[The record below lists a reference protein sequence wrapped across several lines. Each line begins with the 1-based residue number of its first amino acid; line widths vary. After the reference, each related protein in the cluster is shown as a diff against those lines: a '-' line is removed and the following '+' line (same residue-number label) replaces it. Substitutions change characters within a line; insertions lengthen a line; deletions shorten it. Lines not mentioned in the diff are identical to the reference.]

1 MNYTGQLDLKEPVIE
16 NQAGATGASPNGK
29 HTALLLSVVIPVFNE
44 VLVLKSVVEG
54 ITSRIS
60 DMDDTY
66 ELILYENGSTDGTL
80 ELAHQL
86 AEQYPQVVVF
96 TSPKASYGAA
106 VKNGILATR
115 GEHIVVFNAD
125 FWDIPFLRKSR
136 ELLHQYDMVIA
147 SKLHPDSEDNR
158 PFVRRFITWGFNKL
172 LQVLFGFAG
181 SDTHGIK
188 AFRRSKIIPIIEQCV
203 TDGEIF
209 DTEVILRG
217 ERAGLKSVELP
228 MTVEETRPSRYS
240 LFARV
245 PRTFRDL
252 KTLYR
257 ALQSS

>member
-1 MNYTGQLDLKEPVIE
+1 
-16 NQAGATGASPNGK
+16 
-29 HTALLLSVVIPVFNE
+29 VVLE
-44 VLVLKSVVEG
+44 SLVAG
-54 ITSRIS
+54 ITTQLNDLGS
-60 DMDDTY
+60 TY

-80 ELAHQL
+80 ELAHHL
-86 AEQYPQVVVF
+86 AEAYPQLVVL
-96 TSPKASYGAA
+96 TSPKPSYGAA
-106 VKNGILATR
+106 IKNGILATR
-115 GEHIVVFNAD
+115 GEQIVVFNAD
-125 FWDIPFLRKSR
+125 FWDIPFLRRSC
-136 ELLHQYDMVIA
+136 ELLGECDMVIA

-172 LQVLFGFAG
+172 LQVLFGFEG

-188 AFRRSKIIPIIEQCV
+188 AFRRSRIIPIIEQCV

-252 KTLYR
+252 RTLYR
-257 ALQSS
+257 ALQS